1 MILVSGCLL
10 GMNCRYNSLVNKD
23 TKVVNFLKD
32 KNFIPI
38 CPEQQGGLSTP
49 RLPSEI
55 QNGTGCDVIDN
66 KAQIKNTSNE
76 DVTEEFLRGAY
87 EVLKLTQL
95 VDVEYAI
102 LKARSPSCGV
112 GKIYDGTFSGKLRD
126 GDGVCTSLLKRHN
139 IKVITE
145 EEL

>member
-55 QNGTGCDVIDN
+55 QYGTGCDVIDN